1 MALAL
6 GGLRLLQQPPEPILL
21 AAIRFFP
28 RPPLDGASRRHLCS
42 GRRLGQDLAT
52 PRPGSREDRD
62 QECPEGGERGSAGGD
77 GREPYRGSTS
87 SGFVPEDGHGGGV

>member
-6 GGLRLLQQPPEPILL
+6 GCLRLLQERLEPVLL

-28 RPPLDGASRRHLCS
+28 RPPLDRASGRYLRS
-42 GRRLGQDLAT
+42 GRRFGQDLAT

-62 QECPEGGERGSAGGD
+62 QECPEGSERRSAGGD